1 LKTSLEHPLQ
11 VRHIQTGGPR
21 ARRVLLAF
29 DDTDGP
35 AGGCTTHL
43 AFRVLLALPKL
54 ALAGLPRLVRLNP
67 NVPWKTRGNGAVVLP
82 LGLPEGPSVRVG
94 ELRGR
99 EILAFPEGRR
109 AEPTQEIL
117 DLAWSIL
124 QDEAQDEAEP
134 GAALFREPPPE
145 AAYWQAVRTR
155 VHAGDAKSALVA
167 LGAPHAAADSQRA
180 LAGCLGAAAWPGP
193 PTSFEFIAYREP
205 QRWGTERQVH
215 EEPLRSLDPTGATF
229 HTFDTE
235 NDRLACVPHTPDP
248 VLLGLRGRD
257 PEALVQAAT
266 RTLPFAVQEPI
277 DGWLLWATN
286 HASGDHVSPVER
298 LADAPEWGTVQVAAE
313 VAGLPESKRGGHV
326 FVPLRDSA
334 GQELR
339 AAAFEP
345 THAFRD
351 TARAL
356 RPGDRVEAVG
366 AWQDGV
372 VNLEKLRVV
381 GLAAYGQRQNPKCPA
396 CGRSMPSLGKG
407 AGHRCRHCGTKA
419 AEGAA
424 GIALEPREVA
434 LGWHEVPV
442 MARRHL
448 HRPLAWEP

>member
-1 LKTSLEHPLQ
+1 
-11 VRHIQTGGPR
+11 
-21 ARRVLLAF
+21 VLLAF

-35 AGGCTTHL
+35 DGGCTTHL
-43 AFRVLLALPKL
+43 AFRVLLALPEL

-82 LGLPEGPSVRVG
+82 LGLPQGPSVRVG

-99 EILAFPEGRR
+99 EVLAFPEGPR
-109 AEPTQEIL
+109 AEPSQDVLERVWSVLQE
-117 DLAWSIL
+117 
-124 QDEAQDEAEP
+124 EAQEEAEP
-134 GAALFREPPPE
+134 GVALLREAPPQ

-155 VHAGDAKSALVA
+155 VHADDARAALAA
-167 LGAPHAAADSQRA
+167 LGAPHQAADSGRA

-193 PTSFEFIAYREP
+193 PSSFEFIAYREP
-205 QRWGTERQVH
+205 RRWGTEREVH

-229 HTFDTE
+229 HTFDAE

-286 HASGDHVSPVER
+286 HASGDHVSPVAS
-298 LADAPEWGTVQVAAE
+298 LAEAPEWATAQVSAE
-313 VAGLPESKRGGHV
+313 VTGLPESRRGGHA
-326 FVPLRDSA
+326 FVPLRDAA
-334 GQELR
+334 GQEFQ

-351 TARAL
+351 AARAL
-356 RPGDRVEAVG
+356 RPGDRVEVVG

-372 VNLEKLRVV
+372 VNLEKLRVAS
-381 GLAAYGQRQNPKCPA
+381 LAPYGQRQNPKCPT

-407 AGHRCRHCGTKA
+407 QGHRCRHCGTKA
-419 AEGAA
+419 PEGAA
-424 GIALEPREVA
+424 GIVPEPRELA

-448 HRPLAWEP
+448 HKPLAWG

>member
-1 LKTSLEHPLQ
+1 
-11 VRHIQTGGPR
+11 
-21 ARRVLLAF
+21 VLLAC

-43 AFRVLLALPKL
+43 AFRVLLALPEL
-54 ALAGLPRLVRLNP
+54 ALAGVPRLVRLNP
-67 NVPWKTRGNGAVVLP
+67 NVPWKTRGNGAIVLP
-82 LGLPEGPSVRVG
+82 LCRPGGPSVRVG

-99 EILAFPEGRR
+99 EVLAFPEGPRV
-109 AEPTQEIL
+109 EPSRDIL
-117 DLAWSIL
+117 ERVWAVLEE
-124 QDEAQDEAEP
+124 EAQEDAEP
-134 GAALFREPPPE
+134 GVALLREPPPQ

-155 VHAGDAKSALVA
+155 VHADQAEAALAA
-167 LGAPHAAADSQRA
+167 LDAPHRAAASGRA
-180 LAGCLGAAAWPGP
+180 LAGCLGAAAWPGLP
-193 PTSFEFIAYREP
+193 SSFEFIAYREP
-205 QRWGTERQVH
+205 RRWGTERNVN

-229 HTFDTE
+229 HTLDAE

-266 RTLPFAVQEPI
+266 RTLPFAAAEPI

-286 HASGDHVSPVER
+286 HASGDHVTPVAA
-298 LADAPEWGTVQVAAE
+298 LAEAPEWATVQVAAE
-313 VAGLPESKRGGHV
+313 VTGLPANKRGGHA
-326 FVPLRDSA
+326 FVPLRDAA
-334 GQELR
+334 GQEFR

-351 TARAL
+351 AVRAL
-356 RPGDRVEAVG
+356 RPGDLVEAVG
-366 AWQDGV
+366 AWQGGV

-381 GLAAYGQRQNPKCPA
+381 ALAPYGQRQNPKCPA

-407 AGHRCRHCGTKA
+407 QGHRCRHCGTKA
-419 AEGAA
+419 PEGAA
-424 GIALEPREVA
+424 GIAHEPRSVA

-448 HRPLAWEP
+448 HRPLAWG